1 MSGPDT
7 RQLERFAWL
16 LDSAIRVPDTRWRI
30 GLDGIVGLVPGI
42 GDLLTGA
49 ASSYIL
55 LQAMRLGV
63 PWAISL
69 RMALN
74 IILESVVGVVPVFG
88 DLFDFAFKAN
98 QRNVKLMLD
107 YFEQPVPTKR
117 RSTTVLVIT
126 VLGIVAVLVLV
137 VWLFIAL
144 LAALIGAV
152 S

>member
-1 MSGPDT
+1 MSAT
-7 RQLERFAWL
+7 EIKKLERLAWL
-16 LDSAIRVPDTRWRI
+16 LDSSIRVPGTRWRI
-30 GLDGIVGLVPGI
+30 GLDGLVGLIPGV
-42 GDLLTGA
+42 GDLLAGA

-55 LQAMRLGV
+55 LQAVRLGV
-63 PWAISL
+63 PWAVSL

-74 IILESVVGVVPVFG
+74 IVLESLVGVIPVFG

-98 QRNVKLMLD
+98 QRNVQLMLD

-126 VLGIVAVLVLV
+126 VLAIVAMLVLI

-144 LAALIGAV
+144 LAALIAALN
-152 S
+152 